1 MKNNLAAIAGVN
13 GDMKKAKSTLSGA
26 SGAGMEGNYNKGIIK
41 IVEGNYADAISN
53 FSDNQTFNKSLAQV
67 LNKEYD
73 GAMKTLEASAD
84 NNTAQGNYLKAI
96 ISARKEKAD
105 DCINFLKNAVDKDA
119 AYKKKIA
126 KDKEFIKVA
135 LNENFKSVYK

>member
-1 MKNNLAAIAGVN
+1 
-13 GDMKKAKSTLSGA
+13 
-26 SGAGMEGNYNKGIIK
+26 
-41 IVEGNYADAISN
+41 
-53 FSDNQTFNKSLAQV
+53 
-67 LNKEYD
+67 
-73 GAMKTLEASAD
+73 MKTLEASSD

-96 ISARKEKAD
+96 ISARQDKVD

-126 KDKEFIKVA
+126 KDKEFAKAA